1 MRVSL
6 LLLALSVSVV
16 QSQTASSFAPRLIHK
31 TDPAYTKQ
39 ALDAKLEGSVTL
51 SAMIGTDGVP
61 SDIKV
66 VRGLGNGLDEKSV
79 ECFQAWRFSP
89 GLKNGQ
95 PIPVKAQVVVT
106 FRMPLLK

>member
-1 MRVSL
+1 LL

-31 TDPAYTKQ
+31 TDPEYTKQ
-39 ALDAKLEGSVTL
+39 ALDARVAGSVTL
-51 SAMIGTDGVP
+51 SGMIGTDGVP
-61 SDIKV
+61 SDINV
-66 VRGLGNGLDEKSV
+66 VKGLGNGLDEKAV

-95 PIPVKAQVVVT
+95 PIPVKTQVEVK
-106 FRMPLLK
+106 FRLPLLK